1 MVRIRAHCAPD
12 SQRRSAVARGST
24 MALAQ
29 NMFEGFKRERRIRKV
44 LRALARQRV
53 AVILQP
59 QGVWVVEHAPTGMPY
74 LDEAIRTCLLRGWV
88 AVLEEAVPQGALN
101 KGQLPQGPLFNGQG
115 AVYRLTEAGWFVIN
129 RSHTWVLATFFMAL
143 LSVLA
148 SVVALWRQ

>member
-1 MVRIRAHCAPD
+1 
-12 SQRRSAVARGST
+12 
-24 MALAQ
+24 
-29 NMFEGFKRERRIRKV
+29 MFEGFRRERKIRKV

-59 QGVWVVEHAPTGMPY
+59 QGVWVVEHAPTEMPY

-88 AVLEEAVPQGALN
+88 AVLEEAVPQGSLS
-101 KGQLPQGPLFNGQG
+101 KGQLPQGQMFNRQ
-115 AVYRLTEAGWFVIN
+115 APIYRLTEAGWFVIN

-148 SVVALWRQ
+148 SVVALWAQ